1 MIRGLKS
8 SKFVG
13 QTTSQTENSSMMED
27 SALKPQSGDV
37 YYNVQEKLRTQLLQT
52 YSKGIKSYYSIGDC
66 SDFTSL
72 TLISLINVRYSTI
85 IISQGLRHSF
95 LEY

>member
-1 MIRGLKS
+1 
-8 SKFVG
+8 
-13 QTTSQTENSSMMED
+13 MMED

-52 YSKGIKSYYSIGDC
+52 YSKGKSYYSIGNC

-72 TLISLINVRYSTI
+72 TLILFINVRYSTI
-85 IISQGLRHSF
+85 IISQGLRYSF